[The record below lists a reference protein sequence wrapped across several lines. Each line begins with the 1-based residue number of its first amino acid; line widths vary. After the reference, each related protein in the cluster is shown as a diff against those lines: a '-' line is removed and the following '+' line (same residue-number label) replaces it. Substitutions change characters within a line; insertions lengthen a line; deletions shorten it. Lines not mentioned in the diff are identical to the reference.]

1 MDGLWEKANQV
12 SEVGYKIHSV
22 ASVAA
27 LLGESM
33 SDDVNSGVAWA
44 LHEMLLRYSDDLDR
58 LSVDLMELNRG
69 DEPPKIKNAP
79 TKGNFTKKQIKDAIA
94 VAKGKKK

>member
-58 LSVDLMELNRG
+58 LAVDLMELNRG
-69 DEPPKIKNAP
+69 DVEIKP
-79 TKGNFTKKQIKDAIA
+79 
-94 VAKGKKK
+94 AKGKKK